1 MILAIDTATRWTG
14 LALHDGNTVVAE
26 HGWRSVNR
34 QTVEMAPAVQRMLRR
49 ADVGVEDLQAIAV
62 SLGPGSYTG
71 LRIGLGLAKGLAL
84 ANQIPLLGV
93 PTLDIVAAAQ
103 PQLEAELVVV
113 AEAGRTRIT
122 ANCYHWER
130 RKGWQSEELPLN
142 TTWEELLEKLEPP
155 AVLAGEIGP
164 GAQKQIRSAGK
175 GFHLVRAADRVRRA
189 GYLAEIGWRRLRSG
203 DVDDTAELTPLY
215 LREP

>member
-155 AVLAGEIGP
+155 AVFAGEIGP

>member
-1 MILAIDTATRWTG
+1 MILAIDTATKWTG
-14 LALHDGNTVVAE
+14 LALHDGNALIAE

-34 QTVEMAPAVQRMLRR
+34 QTVEVAPAVQRMLRR
-49 ADVGVEDLQAIAV
+49 ADVAVEDLRGIAV

-113 AEAGRTRIT
+113 AEAGRKRIT
-122 ANCYHWER
+122 ASCYHWER
-130 RKGWQSEELPLN
+130 RKGWQSDELPLN
-142 TTWEELLEKLEPP
+142 TTWEELLDRLEPP
-155 AVLAGEIGP
+155 AVFAGEIGT

-175 GFHLVRAADRVRRA
+175 GFHLVRAADRARRA